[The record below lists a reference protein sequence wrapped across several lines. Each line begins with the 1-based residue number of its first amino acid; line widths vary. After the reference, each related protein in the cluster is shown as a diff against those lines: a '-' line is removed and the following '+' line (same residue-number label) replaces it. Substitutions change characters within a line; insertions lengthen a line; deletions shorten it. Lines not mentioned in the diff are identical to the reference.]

1 MTEKALSAA
10 ARYRPVALAL
20 LIALLSALQCAMP
33 AWANMGKPWR
43 DARVSA
49 EPQGFDT
56 VRIGSESLHIDL
68 SELSDESAEAKVYVD
83 YRLDNPGP
91 AIRLRPVFATGAAEV
106 GQFEATLD
114 GRAITA
120 RPLDLPALPPSW
132 QPPETTPSL
141 SDEQP
146 LSYEVQAPSSL
157 ALDFVLPPGRHQLRV
172 SYRADAMQRKGYGP
186 TLLYQFAYVLAPA
199 RSWAGFE
206 NLHLMVSVPDGW
218 RIKTSRPLNDE
229 DTRHA
234 DTSRDTYHGRYP
246 GLPADAIAITTQA
259 PPGIVYRVLTVASVV
274 CLIAVVFGGGVVC
287 SLIGGAIAR
296 RLRRARDDGKRQ
308 RHRVW
313 PYALATG
320 LAWGVATLSAGL
332 AMIHGPDCFLPAG
345 QAYRYGYGQALG
357 TVAIGGLSLFLIGI
371 GWLVTRMT
379 AMRHLRDAAT
389 DAA

>member
-1 MTEKALSAA
+1 MTETAVRAA
-10 ARYRPVALAL
+10 ARCRSAALAL
-20 LIALLSALQCAMP
+20 LIALQCLAP

-56 VRIGSESLHIDL
+56 VRIAGESLHIDL
-68 SELSDESAEAKVYVD
+68 SGLSDESADAKVYVD

-91 AIRLRPVFATGAAEV
+91 SVRLRPVFATGAADV
-106 GQFEATLD
+106 SQFEATLD
-114 GRAITA
+114 GRPIAA
-120 RPLDLPALPPSW
+120 RPLDLPALPRSW

-141 SDEQP
+141 SDGQP

-157 ALDFVLPPGRHQLRV
+157 DLDFVLPPGRHLFRV
-172 SYRADAMQRKGYGP
+172 SYRAEAMQRKGYGP

-206 NLHLMVSVPDGW
+206 NLHLTVSVPDGW
-218 RIKTSRPLNDE
+218 RIKTSLSLNDE
-229 DTRHA
+229 DVQHA

-246 GLPADAIAITTQA
+246 GLPADAIEITTQA
-259 PPGIVYRVLTVASVV
+259 PPGIVYRVLTVASVL

-287 SLIGGAIAR
+287 GLIGGAIAR
-296 RLRRARDDGKRQ
+296 RLRRDGTR
-308 RHRVW
+308 RRYRVW

-320 LAWGVATLSAGL
+320 LAWGVATVCAGL
-332 AMIHGPDCFLPAG
+332 AMIYGPDYFLPAG
-345 QAYRYGYGQALG
+345 QAYHYGYGQALG

-379 AMRHLRDAAT
+379 AMRHLRGAGADAA
-389 DAA
+389 